1 DEEAEFGRLVTRY
14 ANTQNDVSTQDFAFL
29 DAEQHRLKSEIKVM
43 GFEYLLRSGE
53 DVLTESSDKRI
64 DVRSAAIALACA
76 HRDVELSV
84 LVKREISQLF
94 SDRYRTIFNPST
106 DPRLLVSS
114 VLVNQVVE
122 NKLGELEPLTE
133 GVKNGV
139 IIHGKRVISHLILRG

>member
-1 DEEAEFGRLVTRY
+1 
-14 ANTQNDVSTQDFAFL
+14 
-29 DAEQHRLKSEIKVM
+29 
-43 GFEYLLRSGE
+43 
-53 DVLTESSDKRI
+53 
-64 DVRSAAIALACA
+64 VRSAAIALACA

-139 IIHGKRVISHLILRG
+139 IIHGKRVI